1 MEPDPKDPPIPDAAE
16 VAAFLRANPR
26 WLAAN
31 PDLYIALAPPVR
43 VHGET
48 LADHMA
54 AMLELERARA
64 TAMAEQANGVL
75 TAGRAAASLTGRVQE
90 AVLAL
95 MRAHDP
101 IDCIAQELP
110 GVLGVDAAALCVE
123 GQRAAPGTRV
133 LPMGAVNRLLGGREV
148 VARSLP
154 RADVALL
161 HAEAALLARH
171 DALLRVPLR
180 GVGAL
185 IALAARDATVL
196 DAASAGGA
204 LAFLGRA
211 AAAALE
217 R

>member
-1 MEPDPKDPPIPDAAE
+1 
-16 VAAFLRANPR
+16 
-26 WLAAN
+26 
-31 PDLYIALAPPVR
+31 
-43 VHGET
+43 
-48 LADHMA
+48 MA
-54 AMLELERARA
+54 AMLALERARA
-64 TAMAEQANGVL
+64 AAIAEQANDVL
-75 TAGRAAASLTGRVQE
+75 TARRAVASLTSRVQE

-101 IDCIAQELP
+101 VDCIAQELP
-110 GVLGVDAAALCVE
+110 SVLGVDAAALCVE

-133 LPMGAVNRLLGGREV
+133 LPRGAVDRLLGGREV

-154 RADVALL
+154 RADVVLL
-161 HAEAALLARH
+161 HAEAAPLARH
-171 DALLRVPLR
+171 DALLKVPLR
-180 GVGAL
+180 EGGAL

-196 DAASAGGA
+196 DAAFAGGA